1 MPTKANS
8 KGAISMV
15 KEYFLTYRHV
25 NGKIIR
31 KQLTELDIPE
41 VYESPF
47 VAEVI
52 AVTEIDFDRFSDSL
66 AKHDQAVKKRLG
78 HY

>member
-1 MPTKANS
+1 
-8 KGAISMV
+8 MV

-25 NGKIIR
+25 NGKVIR
-31 KQLTELDIPE
+31 KQLTEYDLEE

-52 AVTEIDFDRFSDSL
+52 AVTEIDFDRFCESQ
-66 AKHDQAVKKRLG
+66 AEHDQAVKKKLG

>member
-1 MPTKANS
+1 MGKYRTVKA
-8 KGAISMV
+8 
-15 KEYFLTYRHV
+15 YFLTYKHI
-25 NGKIIR
+25 NGHLIR

-52 AVTEIDFDRFSDSL
+52 AKTEINFSNFQESL
-66 AKHDQAVKKRLG
+66 KQHEQKEQKYIMETAKPQH
-78 HY
+78 

>member
-1 MPTKANS
+1 MNEYDQT
-8 KGAISMV
+8 V

-31 KQLTELDIPE
+31 KQLTEYDLEE

-52 AVTEIDFDRFSDSL
+52 AKTEIDFNRYCESL
-66 AKHDQAVKKRLG
+66 VEHEKAVKKRLG

>member
-1 MPTKANS
+1 
-8 KGAISMV
+8 
-15 KEYFLTYRHV
+15 
-25 NGKIIR
+25 
-31 KQLTELDIPE
+31 LTELDIPE

>member
-1 MPTKANS
+1 MNEYDQT
-8 KGAISMV
+8 V

-25 NGKIIR
+25 NGKIIM
-31 KQLTELDIPE
+31 KQLTEYDLEE

-52 AVTEIDFDRFSDSL
+52 AKTEIDFTRFSESL
-66 AKHDQAVKKRLG
+66 AKHDQAVKKKLG